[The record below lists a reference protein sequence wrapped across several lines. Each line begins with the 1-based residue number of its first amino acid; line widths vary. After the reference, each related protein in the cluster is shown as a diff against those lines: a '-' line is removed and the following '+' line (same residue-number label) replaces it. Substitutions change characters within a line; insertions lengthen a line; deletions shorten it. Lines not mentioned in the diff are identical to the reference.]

1 MKAIVTVI
9 GKDQVGIV
17 AKVIQTLMELNI
29 NILDVSQ
36 TILDGYFA
44 MMLICEVGTAN
55 QPFDEVK
62 LRLRATGE
70 ESGVKVTIQKQEIFD
85 AMHKL

>member
-17 AKVIQTLMELNI
+17 AKVSQTLMELNI

-36 TILDGYFA
+36 TILDGYFT
-44 MMLICEVGTAN
+44 MMLICEVGAAK
-55 QPFDEVK
+55 QSFDEIK
-62 LRLRATGE
+62 LRLHSTGE
-70 ESGVKVTIQKQEIFD
+70 ESGVKITIQKQEIFD

>member
-9 GKDQVGIV
+9 GKDRVGII
-17 AKVIQTLMELNI
+17 AKVSQKLADLDI

-36 TILDGYFA
+36 TILDGYFT
-44 MMLICEVGTAN
+44 MMLICDVEKAN
-55 QPFDEVK
+55 RPFDEIIVQLNTVGDELK
-62 LRLRATGE
+62 
-70 ESGVKVTIQKQEIFD
+70 VKVSIQRQEIFD